1 MSCSLRSETENFR
14 LEDDIIVKFSESL
27 TALFFVSNGTLHP
40 HATCIDSNVVFVFKA
55 VFLSFF
61 TIHWDNFLVTTQ
73 NAAAGKGD
81 ALAWVNRS
89 TSARVGVVKDV
100 EMIEFGI
107 EIMHA
112 MKLRVFDLSLFA
124 VIVDGEEVE

>member
-1 MSCSLRSETENFR
+1 M
-14 LEDDIIVKFSESL
+14 
-27 TALFFVSNGTLHP
+27 
-40 HATCIDSNVVFVFKA
+40 
-55 VFLSFF
+55 FLSFF

-89 TSARVGVVKDV
+89 TSARVGVVTDV
-100 EMIEFGI
+100 EMIEFDI
-107 EIMHA
+107 EIIHA

-124 VIVDGEEVE
+124 VIVGGEEVE